1 MNYCEK
7 LWIISLFTGRCQ
19 KNMLKSKKKLKKYL
33 LVKKNA
39 LPLPSLTVVNIN
51 TLTYN
56 ALDSK
61 VM

>member
-39 LPLPSLTVVNIN
+39 LPLQCF
-51 TLTYN
+51 
-56 ALDSK
+56 
-61 VM
+61 